1 VATVAN
7 RGREQSGS
15 VALANKRN
23 AVAVKPCHS
32 NQTTYLKTMRPEI
45 ASPETPAHSCSLSV
59 FPVSL
64 ALPAEGDLPGA
75 KPRPPYGG
83 TSLSHWRTFTNK
95 PTARSDYDVMT
106 RSPRLIKP
114 LLAGLII
121 TLLQLAIAIGL
132 LAPEGPLSER
142 YAALVQH
149 DSRWFMNIVDRG
161 YQTIVPPID
170 HKVMEVSNVAFFPAY
185 PALAAAFRY
194 GLNIDTGTA
203 LLITA
208 QLAAWGFWSYFFLF
222 CKRWNISPALQ
233 ICGALL
239 IAAHPAAFF
248 LIAAYS
254 ESLFLMTL
262 LGFIYWSTAEGR
274 YAKFWAAIHGIV
286 MSATRI
292 VGIVCA
298 AFPLVCSVF
307 QTGWRRLVEPRPW
320 FRQEKPAIAMTLVAS
335 FGALGFFTYSQL
347 RWGHWD
353 IYMLTQAAGWGIA
366 PDYLAVFRPS
376 NYRWF
381 VPALNDPTEASQ
393 MSMTL
398 GAVLFIGIVL
408 CELSIRSWAGL
419 PIRAGIYFCAFVIY
433 YLSVSGVACVDMES
447 MLRYEFS
454 VHALIVLALLN
465 FLRQFQTTPVLV
477 RAFGITAVALLS
489 AAGLCVQG
497 WYIWNFTRGNWV
509 A

>member
-1 VATVAN
+1 
-7 RGREQSGS
+7 
-15 VALANKRN
+15 
-23 AVAVKPCHS
+23 
-32 NQTTYLKTMRPEI
+32 MRPEI
-45 ASPETPAHSCSLSV
+45 ASIENPARSCSLSV
-59 FPVSL
+59 LPVSMVL
-64 ALPAEGDLPGA
+64 PAGGALPVGKA
-75 KPRPPYGG
+75 RHR
-83 TSLSHWRTFTNK
+83 TSPSHWETFTNK
-95 PTARSDYDVMT
+95 LAARSDYDVMT
-106 RSPRLIKP
+106 RSPRLLKP

-121 TLLQLAIAIGL
+121 TLLQLAMAIGL
-132 LAPEGPLSER
+132 LAPERPFSER

-149 DSRWFMNIVDRG
+149 DSHWFMNIVDRG

-185 PALAAAFRY
+185 PAIAAAFRY

-208 QLAAWGFWSYFFLF
+208 QLAAWGFWIYFFLF

-239 IAAHPAAFF
+239 IATHPAAFF

-254 ESLFLMTL
+254 ESLFLMAL
-262 LGFIYWSTAEGR
+262 LGFIYWSTADGR

-298 AFPLVCSVF
+298 AFPLVRSVF

-320 FRQEKPAIAMTLVAS
+320 FRKEKPAIAMTLVAS
-335 FGALGFFTYSQL
+335 FGAIGFFTYSQL

-376 NYRWF
+376 SYRWF

-398 GAVLFIGIVL
+398 GAVLLVVVAF
-408 CELSIRSWAGL
+408 CELIPAIRRRADL
-419 PIRAGIYFCAFVIY
+419 PVRAGIYFCAAAIY
-433 YLSVSGVACVDMES
+433 YLSVSAVACVDMES
-447 MLRYEFS
+447 MLRYEFA
-454 VHALIVLALLN
+454 VHALIVLAFLN
-465 FLRQFQTTPVLV
+465 FLRQFLTPPMLG
-477 RAFGITAVALLS
+477 RTFGVAAVALLS
-489 AAGLCVQG
+489 AAGLCV
-497 WYIWNFTRGNWV
+497 
-509 A
+509 

>member
-1 VATVAN
+1 
-7 RGREQSGS
+7 
-15 VALANKRN
+15 
-23 AVAVKPCHS
+23 
-32 NQTTYLKTMRPEI
+32 MRSEI
-45 ASPETPAHSCSLSV
+45 ASPGNPAHLCALV
-59 FPVSL
+59 AVPVYL
-64 ALPAEGDLPGA
+64 AVADDGALPAPKARRRTSPCRRGD
-75 KPRPPYGG
+75 
-83 TSLSHWRTFTNK
+83 RTFTNK
-95 PTARSDYDVMT
+95 EATCGDYNVMT
-106 RSPRLIKP
+106 RWLWLLWP

-121 TLLQLAIAIGL
+121 TLLQLAMAMGL
-132 LAPEGPLSER
+132 LAPEGSFSDR
-142 YAALVQH
+142 YATLVQH
-149 DSRWFMNIVDRG
+149 DSYWFMNIVDRG

-185 PALAAAFRY
+185 PAIAAAFRY
-194 GLNIDTGTA
+194 GLNISTGTA

-222 CKRWNISPALQ
+222 CRRWNISPALQ

-248 LIAAYS
+248 LIAGYS
-254 ESLFLMTL
+254 ESLFLMAL
-262 LGFIYWSTAEGR
+262 LGFIYWSIAEGR
-274 YAKFWAAIHGIV
+274 SAKFWAAVHGIV

-298 AFPLVCSVF
+298 AFPLVRSVF
-307 QTGWRRLVEPRPW
+307 QTRWRGSPEPKPW
-320 FRQEKPAIAMTLVAS
+320 FRTEKPAIVMTLVAS
-335 FGALGFFTYSQL
+335 FGAVGFFTYSQL

-353 IYMLTQAAGWGIA
+353 IYMLTQAAGWGIV
-366 PDYLAVFRPS
+366 PDYLAVFKPS
-376 NYRWF
+376 SYRWF

-398 GAVLFIGIVL
+398 GAVLFVSIAI
-408 CELSIRSWAGL
+408 CELSIRRWAGL

-447 MLRYEFS
+447 MLRYEFCA
-454 VHALIVLALLN
+454 HALIVLALLN
-465 FLRQFQTTPVLV
+465 FLSQFRVPPALV
-477 RAFGITAVALLS
+477 RAFATAAVALLG

-497 WYIWNFTRGNWV
+497 WYVWNFTRGNWV